1 MLDAVGPAPLG
12 SKWCGRGPSPD
23 GTGLS
28 VWGPQKETANLFE
41 IADLGDGLEVR
52 FKKTQSSSA
61 RE

>member
-1 MLDAVGPAPLG
+1 MLDAFGPAPLG
-12 SKWCGRGPSPD
+12 SKWCGRGPAPD

-52 FKKTQSSSA
+52 F
-61 RE
+61 